1 MKVGY
6 DEDRRR
12 LQPGHLAAVM
22 NIRDA
27 CADPQLAW
35 YDMLG
40 NSMRLA
46 AYKQRFA
53 TDYRTVS
60 RIRLF
65 ARTPKG
71 LLLYALYRAKPLAR
85 RLRSLVR
92 RRKRRKA
99 ERPEGRHRVGPRER
113 HKAAPADR
121 RSPQD
126 SARDRATASGRK
138 QGSSLFAPGRKSCA
152 IRRVSLI
159 VSRAKKAAARC
170 RRLRRLAQHPRR

>member
-1 MKVGY
+1 LLREEGRLIAYEYCIVGGSTVFAMKVGY

-27 CADPQLAW
+27 CADPALAW

-71 LLLYALYRAKPLAR
+71 LLLHALYRAKPLAR

-92 RRKRRKA
+92 SRSAEKPSAQKA
-99 ERPEGRHRVGPRER
+99 G
-113 HKAAPADR
+113 
-121 RSPQD
+121 
-126 SARDRATASGRK
+126 T
-138 QGSSLFAPGRKSCA
+138 GSVHEKT
-152 IRRVSLI
+152 
-159 VSRAKKAAARC
+159 
-170 RRLRRLAQHPRR
+170 